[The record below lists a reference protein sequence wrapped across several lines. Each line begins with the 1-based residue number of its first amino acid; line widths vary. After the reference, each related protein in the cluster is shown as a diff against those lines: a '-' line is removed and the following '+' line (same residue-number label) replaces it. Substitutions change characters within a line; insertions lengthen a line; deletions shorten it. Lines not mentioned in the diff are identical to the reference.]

1 MFEKEKLVDI
11 SAWGYDAPVKLKRMT
26 GQEKANWTNEVARM
40 SNAKIVGKQMTT
52 DLQPGMA
59 NIIYLTKI
67 IVDGP
72 IKPDATVL
80 GSLDW
85 ELVDYLAQQGEEL
98 NAPFVMREPESG

>member
-1 MFEKEKLVDI
+1 
-11 SAWGYDAPVKLKRMT
+11 
-26 GQEKANWTNEVARM
+26 
-40 SNAKIVGKQMTT
+40 
-52 DLQPGMA
+52 
-59 NIIYLTKI
+59 
-67 IVDGP
+67 VDGP